1 MVLGGPTRP
10 PDMSSLL
17 KGPGTRHGPKNNQR
31 TPYPRTQI
39 SYAAAAAAASAVA
52 SSYEQ
57 ISEESKAKRNGII
70 AKLIPIPGEPIS
82 QRAALSQPEW
92 YELLFDHVEMNP
104 QDFAGIDFFLVSKG
118 IVEILMKENVD
129 VKKYLTTT
137 KNVEF
142 KGYKLE
148 LSETLKD
155 ETKVVLFNVPLLIPD
170 EEIFNLV
177 ETYGGV
183 MKERRVYRE
192 LVGGKNGF
200 ITKKGKKIKIDG
212 TTRYLFAT
220 FPPNK
225 FLRRYYWLEGPGR
238 NDPGRRITIQ
248 HRGQKERA
256 CGHCLEWASG
266 CPALANTTLCRENF
280 PNKRKPLA
288 QYMKE
293 IAEQDGY
300 ESLKTK
306 YCGYLDLEDQE
317 TQGRDIHDHQV
328 YDFEDLVGDEEIME
342 GEGFQEKLQAVA
354 ATAKEKSTPSVIP
367 TPVAKIGKDL
377 LKTNNTNESPE
388 SHPKGEEEN
397 LVKMLAEKEKELKL
411 LKEEN
416 NKALSEFA
424 RLKTEN
430 NTLKRNQANDK
441 KNNTKYI
448 REHLQNSLGWNTSKD
463 HTSTMAFNIIDHSQF
478 VYDKVNDKMMV
489 KEGADPWTSFKKT
502 IDLVNTDK
510 ATEDR
515 YKDLQKLI
523 LGRLKD
529 KFSDRKTRSESK
541 TRNRSDSSQE
551 GMQQA
556 KKVKETEAEKE
567 LKKNPNQEKEQ
578 QGELEKEQLA
588 KLKEEQQARQE
599 KEQKAKQ
606 EKEQQAKQKEEQQ
619 AKQEK
624 EQQAEK
630 EEEQQA
636 KQEKELQAKKEEEQ
650 QAKQEKEK
658 EQQAKQTKEA
668 ETRKEQNENPDQEKE
683 QQRKREKEEEI
694 KKKTN
699 QEKEEEE
706 VKGKKKGEEKKED
719 AAAKKLDPKV
729 KNKSSPGGRSKKNKN
744 NGF

>member
-10 PDMSSLL
+10 PDMSGLF
-17 KGPGTRHGPKNNQR
+17 KGPGARHEPQNNQR
-31 TPYPRTQI
+31 TPYTRTQV

-52 SSYEQ
+52 ASSYEQ
-57 ISEESKAKRNGII
+57 ISENSKAKRNGII
-70 AKLIPIPGEPIS
+70 AKLVPIPGEPSS
-82 QRAALSQPEW
+82 QRSALSQPEW
-92 YELLFDHVEMNP
+92 YELFFDYAEMNP
-104 QDFAGIDFFLVSKG
+104 QDFAGIDFFLASKG
-118 IVEILMKENVD
+118 IVEILMKENVN

-137 KNVEF
+137 KNIEF

-155 ETKVVLFNVPLLIPD
+155 ETKVVLFNVPLLVPD

-177 ETYGGV
+177 ETYGGK
-183 MKERRVYRE
+183 MKDKIVHRE
-192 LVGGKNGF
+192 LVGGKNGVT
-200 ITKKGKKIKIDG
+200 TKKGKKIQIDG
-212 TTRYLFAT
+212 TTRYLYAT
-220 FPPNK
+220 FPANK
-225 FLRRYYWLEGPGR
+225 FLRRYYWMEGPCR

-266 CPALANTTLCRENF
+266 CPTLANTTLCRENF

-288 QYMKE
+288 KYMKE

-317 TQGRDIHDHQV
+317 AQGRDIHDHQV
-328 YDFEDLVGDEEIME
+328 EDLEELVGDEEVME
-342 GEGFQEKLQAVA
+342 GEGFQEKPQAVA
-354 ATAKEKSTPSVIP
+354 TAAKEKSTPAAVP
-367 TPVAKIGKDL
+367 TAVARIGKEP
-377 LKTNNTNESPE
+377 LKTNKTNESPE
-388 SHPKGEEEN
+388 NHSKAEEEN

-424 RLKTEN
+424 KLKTEN

-463 HTSTMAFNIIDHSQF
+463 HTSTMATNIIDQSQF

-529 KFSDRKTRSESK
+529 KFSDRKSRSESK
-541 TRNRSDSSQE
+541 TRIRSDSSQE
-551 GMQQA
+551 EMQQA
-556 KKVKETEAEKE
+556 KKVKETEAKKE

-578 QGELEKEQLA
+578 QEKQEKEQLA
-588 KLKEEQQARQE
+588 KQEKEQQAKQEEEQQAE
-599 KEQKAKQ
+599 Q

-624 EQQAEK
+624 ELH
-630 EEEQQA
+630 A
-636 KQEKELQAKKEEEQ
+636 KQEEEK

-658 EQQAKQTKEA
+658 EQQAKQIKEA
-668 ETRKEQNENPDQEKE
+668 ETKKEQNEKQNQEKE
-683 QQRKREKEEEI
+683 QQAKKEKEEET
-694 KKKTN
+694 KKKAN

-706 VKGKKKGEEKKED
+706 VKGKKKGEEKKDD

-729 KNKSSPGGRSKKNKN
+729 KNKSSPGGRNKKNKN